1 MRVVCVKSYRN
12 CRHRLFSFVSPEE
25 SCDAADKTSP
35 RRHSSIKSNVV
46 HLLDR
51 FRTKTVKVRLRYF
64 DFWVSCSCV
73 WGSNQVSVDSG
84 AENFTIFGEQRKK
97 LLHLRWISPWNLQAV
112 AVCWMWV
119 TKKKKALL
127 HKHTS
132 TFWCESFKHS
142 FGSTVAPDMNL
153 KVLNSFSALE
163 FDPRPAGQSFY
174 CEMLEV
180 CLKRDS
186 QNEGTTKKLNT
197 HVQER
202 NKMSLTSSRVLERSS
217 FPEAVLVK
225 TCEQLNR
232 SRTTRLSMKDLKCSE
247 ILYCSLKTRVPE
259 GSADSVR
266 CTAVTSSSSSTLGH
280 TQVLTLFLRCE
291 AVFVAVAAAVPEARA
306 FVLFGVIEPD
316 HGVVLA
322 AALVL
327 LEEAGV
333 WKETGHTEHRF
344 ILTVTQLLMISS
356 WLKER
361 LTVSNQPRHDNTS
374 LKVQ

>member
-1 MRVVCVKSYRN
+1 M
-12 CRHRLFSFVSPEE
+12 
-25 SCDAADKTSP
+25 
-35 RRHSSIKSNVV
+35 
-46 HLLDR
+46 
-51 FRTKTVKVRLRYF
+51 
-64 DFWVSCSCV
+64 
-73 WGSNQVSVDSG
+73 DSG
-84 AENFTIFGEQRKK
+84 ADDQNFRELHYLWRTEKTTPTFKMDLFLKPSGCRC
-97 LLHLRWISPWNLQAV
+97 LLNVSH
-112 AVCWMWV
+112 
-119 TKKKKALL
+119 KKKKKLFYINTL
-127 HKHTS
+127 QRS
-132 TFWCESFKHS
+132 DVNPSNIHS

-232 SRTTRLSMKDLKCSE
+232 SRTTRLSVKDLKCSE

-280 TQVLTLFLRCE
+280 TQVLTLLLRCE

-356 WLKER
+356 
-361 LTVSNQPRHDNTS
+361 
-374 LKVQ
+374 

>member
-12 CRHRLFSFVSPEE
+12 CRHRLFSIMSPEE

-35 RRHSSIKSNVV
+35 RRKIKRCSSSWQIQDQNCKSETQVFWLLGVVQLCLRVKPGIGGFWSGELHYLWRTEKKTPTFKMDLFLKPSGCRCLLNVS
-46 HLLDR
+46 H
-51 FRTKTVKVRLRYF
+51 
-64 DFWVSCSCV
+64 
-73 WGSNQVSVDSG
+73 
-84 AENFTIFGEQRKK
+84 
-97 LLHLRWISPWNLQAV
+97 
-112 AVCWMWV
+112 
-119 TKKKKALL
+119 KKKKLFYINTL
-127 HKHTS
+127 QRS
-132 TFWCESFKHS
+132 DVNPSNIHS

-266 CTAVTSSSSSTLGH
+266 CTAVILSSSSTLGH

-361 LTVSNQPRHDNTS
+361 LTVSNQPRHNNTS

>member
-1 MRVVCVKSYRN
+1 MDLFLKPSG
-12 CRHRLFSFVSPEE
+12 CRCLLNVS
-25 SCDAADKTSP
+25 
-35 RRHSSIKSNVV
+35 H
-46 HLLDR
+46 
-51 FRTKTVKVRLRYF
+51 
-64 DFWVSCSCV
+64 
-73 WGSNQVSVDSG
+73 
-84 AENFTIFGEQRKK
+84 
-97 LLHLRWISPWNLQAV
+97 
-112 AVCWMWV
+112 
-119 TKKKKALL
+119 KKKKLFYINTL
-127 HKHTS
+127 QRS
-132 TFWCESFKHS
+132 DVNPSNIHS

-266 CTAVTSSSSSTLGH
+266 CTAVILSSSSTLGH

-356 WLKER
+356 
-361 LTVSNQPRHDNTS
+361 
-374 LKVQ
+374 